1 MNSSLR
7 WSMLRKYRRRGFATV
22 GPVNRPGTEPA
33 KRLAVGCAM
42 WTHKAWEARIVG
54 QSGDRLRAYAQWCT
68 AVEGNTTFYA
78 TPARETVASWAE
90 QTPDDFRFV
99 LKIPKTVSHGHRLT
113 GGFEE
118 LKRFLY
124 AVAPLTARIH
134 ALWIQL
140 PGSFGPTETPALAAF
155 LRHMPET
162 YRLAVEVRHP
172 AFFEHPERLEEVLHE
187 AGAEWIPFDTTAFF
201 AGPPPASEA
210 ERDAWAKKPRMPL
223 RTKALTDH
231 PIIRYLGRDDPAR
244 TTAGWQR
251 WVEVAAAWLDEGR
264 SPTVFIHT
272 PDNADAP
279 ALARRFHDQVR
290 ALVPDLQ
297 PLPQPAPVALF

>member
-1 MNSSLR
+1 M
-7 WSMLRKYRRRGFATV
+7 
-22 GPVNRPGTEPA
+22 

-42 WTHKAWEARIVG
+42 WTHKAWEAHIVG
-54 QSGDRLRAYAQWCT
+54 QSSERLRGYAQWCT

-78 TPARETVASWAE
+78 TPGRETVTSWAA
-90 QTPDDFRFV
+90 QTPPGFRFV
-99 LKIPKTVSHGHRLT
+99 LKIPKTVTHGHRLA

-118 LKRFLY
+118 FQRFLY
-124 AVAPLTARIH
+124 AVEPLRTRIH

-140 PGSFGPTETPALAAF
+140 PGSFGPDEMPALAKF
-155 LRHMPET
+155 FERTPTDHR
-162 YRLAVEVRHP
+162 YAVEVRHRG
-172 AFFEHPERLEEVLHE
+172 FFEYPERLEEVLE
-187 AGAEWIPFDTTAFF
+187 AAGAEWVPFDTTSFF
-201 AGPPPASEA
+201 TAPPTSEA

-244 TTAGWQR
+244 TVAGWQR
-251 WVEVAAAWLDEGR
+251 WVGIAADWLNEGR

-279 ALARRFHDQVR
+279 ALARRFHDEVR
-290 ALVPDLQ
+290 ARVPDLE